1 MTNHIEDAINEV
13 AKIPPISRYFSD
25 KEDFMPKCTHG
36 VPLDSECKECS
47 DDFINEALKVEC
59 CPHGVPFEG
68 PIGCE
73 KCYKEALNKTFK
85 PYTLEFEAHN
95 NGGKTD
101 YYDLPKDAK
110 CCQDI
115 IEWREMNFQQGNI
128 FKVAF
133 TFNCGRHN
141 GTDYRRDLNKIIY
154 FAQRELER
162 LTNENPRT

>member
-1 MTNHIEDAINEV
+1 MLEQVIKWQTDRNL
-13 AKIPPISRYFSD
+13 D
-25 KEDFMPKCTHG
+25 KMPYYHG
-36 VPLDSECKECS
+36 DECKNIIEEVSC
-47 DDFINEALKVEC
+47 K
-59 CPHGVPFEG
+59 
-68 PIGCE
+68 E
-73 KCYKEALNKTFK
+73 KLDNS
-85 PYTLEFEAHN
+85 LN

-133 TFNCGRHN
+133 TFNCGRHS

>member
-1 MTNHIEDAINEV
+1 MKEQL
-13 AKIPPISRYFSD
+13 IPPINRYFSE
-25 KEDFMPKCTHG
+25 KSDFQCEHG
-36 VPLDSECKECS
+36 MPLDSVCVVC
-47 DDFINEALKVEC
+47 EAQNRHAGDVPTFPHDIPRHITDSPFAIDASKVVVRE
-59 CPHGVPFEG
+59 HQ
-68 PIGCE
+68 
-73 KCYKEALNKTFK
+73 N
-85 PYTLEFEAHN
+85 EAHN

-101 YYDLPKDAK
+101 YYDLPKGAK

-133 TFNCGRHN
+133 TFNCGRHS

-162 LTNENPRT
+162 LTNENIRT

>member
-1 MTNHIEDAINEV
+1 MKEQL
-13 AKIPPISRYFSD
+13 IPPISRYFSE
-25 KEDFMPKCTHG
+25 KSDFQCKHG
-36 VPLDSECKECS
+36 VPFDSECEEC
-47 DDFINEALKVEC
+47 EALKVEC
-59 CPHGVPFEG
+59 SPHGVPNG
-68 PIGCE
+68 
-73 KCYKEALNKTFK
+73 YKEALNKTFK
-85 PYTLEFEAHN
+85 PYTLEIEAHN

-133 TFNCGRHN
+133 TFNCGRHS

>member
-1 MTNHIEDAINEV
+1 MKEQL
-13 AKIPPISRYFSD
+13 IPPVSRYFSE
-25 KEDFMPKCTHG
+25 KSDFQCQ
-36 VPLDSECKECS
+36 
-47 DDFINEALKVEC
+47 
-59 CPHGVPFEG
+59 HGVPFDSECG
-68 PIGCE
+68 ECE
-73 KCYKEALNKTFK
+73 ELNKLYGMTSGFAIEEVSCK
-85 PYTLEFEAHN
+85 EKLDNSHN

>member
-1 MTNHIEDAINEV
+1 MTSGFAIEEV
-13 AKIPPISRYFSD
+13 S
-25 KEDFMPKCTHG
+25 
-36 VPLDSECKECS
+36 CKEKLDNS
-47 DDFINEALKVEC
+47 L
-59 CPHGVPFEG
+59 
-68 PIGCE
+68 
-73 KCYKEALNKTFK
+73 
-85 PYTLEFEAHN
+85 N

-115 IEWREMNFQQGNI
+115 IEWRNMNFQQGNI

-133 TFNCGRHN
+133 TFNQGRHDA
-141 GTDYRRDLNKIIY
+141 TTYERELNKIIY

>member
-1 MTNHIEDAINEV
+1 MKEPT
-13 AKIPPISRYFSD
+13 IPPVSRYFGEKS
-25 KEDFMPKCTHG
+25 EFKCVHG
-36 VPLDSECKECS
+36 VPFDSECG
-47 DDFINEALKVEC
+47 EC
-59 CPHGVPFEG
+59 CPHGVPFKG
-68 PIGCE
+68 PLGCE
-73 KCYKEALNKTFK
+73 KCYNEAKSKPFK
-85 PYTLEFEAHN
+85 PYTFDFDAHN

-101 YYDLPKDAK
+101 YYDLPSDAK

-141 GTDYRRDLNKIIY
+141 GTDYQRDLNKIIY

-162 LTNENPRT
+162 IKDETIRP

>member
-1 MTNHIEDAINEV
+1 MKEQL
-13 AKIPPISRYFSD
+13 IPPMSRYFSE
-25 KEDFMPKCTHG
+25 KSDFQC
-36 VPLDSECKECS
+36 V
-47 DDFINEALKVEC
+47 
-59 CPHGVPFEG
+59 HGVPFDSECG
-68 PIGCE
+68 ECIEDKHIFRAGIDRAFTIKEVSCKE
-73 KCYKEALNKTFK
+73 KLDNS
-85 PYTLEFEAHN
+85 HN

-133 TFNCGRHN
+133 TFNCGRHS

>member
-1 MTNHIEDAINEV
+1 MKEQL
-13 AKIPPISRYFSD
+13 IPPVSRYFSD
-25 KEDFMPKCTHG
+25 KEDFMC
-36 VPLDSECKECS
+36 
-47 DDFINEALKVEC
+47 I
-59 CPHGVPFEG
+59 HGVPFDSECG
-68 PIGCE
+68 ECIEDKKIIEARRKIRSFNIQKVNCKE
-73 KCYKEALNKTFK
+73 KLDNS
-85 PYTLEFEAHN
+85 HN

>member
-1 MTNHIEDAINEV
+1 MTT
-13 AKIPPISRYFSD
+13 IPPVSKYFTEKDDCRHITDSPFAID
-25 KEDFMPKCTHG
+25 ASKIVVKEGST
-36 VPLDSECKECS
+36 S
-47 DDFINEALKVEC
+47 
-59 CPHGVPFEG
+59 
-68 PIGCE
+68 
-73 KCYKEALNKTFK
+73 
-85 PYTLEFEAHN
+85 HN

-101 YYDLPKDAK
+101 YYDLPKYAK

-133 TFNCGRHN
+133 TFNCGRHS

>member
-1 MTNHIEDAINEV
+1 M
-13 AKIPPISRYFSD
+13 
-25 KEDFMPKCTHG
+25 
-36 VPLDSECKECS
+36 
-47 DDFINEALKVEC
+47 
-59 CPHGVPFEG
+59 
-68 PIGCE
+68 
-73 KCYKEALNKTFK
+73 NKTFK

-133 TFNCGRHN
+133 TFNCGRHS

>member
-1 MTNHIEDAINEV
+1 M
-13 AKIPPISRYFSD
+13 PPISRYFSE
-25 KEDFMPKCTHG
+25 KSDFQCEHGMPF
-36 VPLDSECKECS
+36 DSECGECS
-47 DDFINEALKVEC
+47 Q
-59 CPHGVPFEG
+59 
-68 PIGCE
+68 
-73 KCYKEALNKTFK
+73 
-85 PYTLEFEAHN
+85 AHN

>member
-1 MTNHIEDAINEV
+1 MKEHL
-13 AKIPPISRYFSD
+13 IPPISRYFSE
-25 KEDFMPKCTHG
+25 KSDFQC
-36 VPLDSECKECS
+36 E
-47 DDFINEALKVEC
+47 
-59 CPHGVPFEG
+59 HGVPFYREYCKD
-68 PIGCE
+68 CE
-73 KCYKEALNKTFK
+73 EIHKLYGMTSSFTIEQVSCKEKLDSS
-85 PYTLEFEAHN
+85 HN

-133 TFNCGRHN
+133 TFNCGRHS